1 MERVEALAHV
11 PSLDRSDVSN
21 FSFVYLHLYMY
32 GIRDQ
37 WLGNWSKFGLLV
49 WWMKSR
55 NRMPVHSIPAY

>member
-37 WLGNWSKFGLLV
+37 WLGN
-49 WWMKSR
+49 
-55 NRMPVHSIPAY
+55 